1 MPAYARP
8 MTSRVIGLA
17 RACHPGPALA
27 VTILGGVLFASAG
40 NTAATALVGT
50 LAVATGQLSIGW
62 SNDLLDGARDSAV
75 GRLDKP
81 LAAGDIDSRLLR
93 RAVVLS
99 VLVTVPASLALGWQ
113 AGLAQL
119 VTVAGGWLYNLGLKS
134 TLLSPLPYLAAFGAL
149 PAAAT
154 LALAEPRWPSALL
167 VLAAGLIGV
176 AAHFGNVLPD
186 LPDDV
191 ATGVLGLPQR
201 IGAAASALTAAVLVL
216 AATALVLLGPG
227 HRYVL
232 VELLGVVA
240 VLVLVIVGL
249 RPALAA
255 RRSAAA
261 FRATMLC
268 AAIDAALIAIRGGLS

>member
-1 MPAYARP
+1 

-17 RACHPGPALA
+17 RACHPVPALA

-40 NTAATALVGT
+40 NAAATTLLGM
-50 LAVATGQLSIGW
+50 LAVASGQLSIGW
-62 SNDLLDGARDSAV
+62 SNDLLDGARDAAV

-81 LAAGDIDSRLLR
+81 LATGDIDSGLLR
-93 RAVVLS
+93 LALLLS

-119 VTVAGGWLYNLGLKS
+119 VTVGGGWLYNLGLKS
-134 TLLSPLPYLAAFGAL
+134 TPLSPLPYLVAFGAL
-149 PAAAT
+149 PVTAT
-154 LALAEPRWPSALL
+154 LARAEPRWPSALL
-167 VLAAGLIGV
+167 VLAAGLIGA

-201 IGAAASALTAAVLVL
+201 IGAAASTLTAAVLVL
-216 AATALVLLGPG
+216 AATALVVLGPG
-227 HRYVL
+227 HHYVL
-232 VELLGVVA
+232 ADLITSAA
-240 VLVLVIVGL
+240 VLVLVTVGL

-268 AAIDAALIAIRGGLS
+268 AAIDVGLIAIRGGLS